1 MTDTYD
7 DGYIDD
13 LFSNIKNSIINDV
26 GLAINAYCSE
36 HHHGNITSGFFAI
49 PRLLL
54 PEIDGMGA
62 YITGNAGS
70 TASNIENYL
79 QKVMSKIDT
88 RYSLYSKFI
97 SKIYRHGLLHQ
108 HEPKNCKYQ
117 GRDAGWSF
125 MVSNPNNPIGVQRKY
140 HLIENPIKFDKS
152 VLDPPFI
159 LQSDMTL
166 FYKDVVNSI
175 EIMKKETKTTYRKTF
190 YKARNEQLKT
200 SILA

>member
-1 MTDTYD
+1 MYD
-7 DGYIDD
+7 DRYIDD

-26 GLAINAYCSE
+26 GLAIKAYCSE
-36 HHHGNITSGFFAI
+36 HHNGNITSGFFAI

-62 YITGNAGS
+62 YITGNATS
-70 TASNIENYL
+70 TASNIESYL
-79 QKVMSKIDT
+79 QEIMSKIDT

-108 HEPKNCKYQ
+108 HEPKNCKYKS
-117 GRDAGWSF
+117 RDAGWSF

-140 HLIENPIKFDKS
+140 HLIEDPIKFDKT
-152 VLDPPFI
+152 VQNPPFI

-166 FYKDVVNSI
+166 FYKDVVGSI
-175 EIMKKETKTTYRKTF
+175 DIMKEETKTTFRKTF
-190 YKARNEQLKT
+190 EKARDEQLRVR
-200 SILA
+200 ILT